1 MMKNN
6 DNESVF
12 PDLSKG
18 FVYNEPK
25 PEGNTKLRLIL
36 IAVIGVLFLLVLLRM
51 GQSSLRTNLQATGS
65 VNGYAVNE
73 IGMPIQV
80 EVMVYGT
87 DIMVTSDEIGYFEID
102 GVPVGE
108 RSVIVAYGY
117 IASEVIIEVVANDES
132 SVGYVTVPVSLNEEL
147 MNY

>member
-1 MMKNN
+1 MLKKD
-6 DNESVF
+6 DNQTAI

-36 IAVIGVLFLLVLLRM
+36 IAVIGVLFLLVLLRL

-65 VNGYAVNE
+65 INGYAVNE
-73 IGMPIQV
+73 IGMPIRV

-87 DIMVTSDEIGYFEID
+87 DILVMSDEIGYFEID

-108 RSVIVAYGY
+108 RSVIVAFGY
-117 IASEVIIEVVANDES
+117 IASEVIVEVAANDET
-132 SVGYVTVPVSLNEEL
+132 SVGHVTVPVSLHEEL

>member
-1 MMKNN
+1 MMKKD
-6 DNESVF
+6 DNQTVI
-12 PDLSKG
+12 PDLTNG

-36 IAVIGVLFLLVLLRM
+36 IAVVGVLFLLILVGM
-51 GQSSLRTNLQATGS
+51 GQSSLRSNLQATGS
-65 VNGYAVNE
+65 INGYAVNE

-87 DIMVTSDEIGYFEID
+87 DIMVMSDEIGYFEID
-102 GVPVGE
+102 GVPAGE

-117 IASEVIIEVVANDES
+117 IASEVIIEVAANDET
-132 SVGYVTVPVSLNEEL
+132 SVGYVTVPVSLYEEL